1 MDVFTARITRGDS
14 SGFWAGVPV
23 VYRAVVLNAGV
34 GAIPGCLRHFP
45 EQGLRVDGLHYLAGP
60 PGGQVEGAALLDGVH
75 ELVRDP
81 HGVIGVLVLNADDV
95 LAAEVHVEA
104 GVAQDP
110 DLLLLAGLGH
120 DEFLDVGVVDV
131 EDDHLR
137 RAPGGAA
144 RLDRPGRGV
153 GAAHERDRAAGRAAR
168 GEQFLARPDPGQVDP
183 RPGPALEDQALL
195 AVPLQDRFHGVVD
208 GQDEAVVHA
217 QARRAAGEVLAALGL
232 HVVDLH
238 RAELLDLAHLGQ
250 PAVRAADVGRH
261 VQELVTGAEEAG
273 HGELADDQ
281 VGGAPDQV
289 IRRDVE
295 GLAVLRVQAQYLL
308 DAVGLDRDDPG
319 HAVGIMD
326 LGAH

>member
-14 SGFWAGVPV
+14 SGFWAGVQV

-34 GAIPGCLRHFP
+34 GAIPGFLRHFP
-45 EQGLRVDGLHYLAGP
+45 EEGLRVDGLHYLAGP

-144 RLDRPGRGV
+144 RLDRPRRGV
-153 GAAHERDRAAGRAAR
+153 GAAHERDQAAGGASG
-168 GEQFLARPDPGQVDP
+168 GEPVPSLPDPGQDCAGAGTAP
-183 RPGPALEDQALL
+183 ED
-195 AVPLQDRFHGVVD
+195 
-208 GQDEAVVHA
+208 
-217 QARRAAGEVLAALGL
+217 
-232 HVVDLH
+232 
-238 RAELLDLAHLGQ
+238 
-250 PAVRAADVGRH
+250 
-261 VQELVTGAEEAG
+261 
-273 HGELADDQ
+273 
-281 VGGAPDQV
+281 
-289 IRRDVE
+289 
-295 GLAVLRVQAQYLL
+295 
-308 DAVGLDRDDPG
+308 
-319 HAVGIMD
+319 
-326 LGAH
+326 